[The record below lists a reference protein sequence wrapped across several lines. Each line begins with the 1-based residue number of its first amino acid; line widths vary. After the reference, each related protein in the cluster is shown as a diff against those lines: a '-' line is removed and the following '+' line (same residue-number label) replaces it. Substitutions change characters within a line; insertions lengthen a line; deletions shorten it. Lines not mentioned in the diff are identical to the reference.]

1 MPEEPTIES
10 KVMRAIFQKKAKI
23 GKQVL
28 KKGKKG
34 QNIWKF
40 GTKCRKFENILQNY
54 RWLSAIITHN
64 KLLEKALTCYFQL
77 FSFLP
82 LFVNSLQKSKN
93 CSKMFEG
100 SSFHTHFHPF
110 EDSLKRFCGD

>member
-10 KVMRAIFQKKAKI
+10 KVMRAIFQKKAKN
-23 GKQVL
+23 GKQML

-54 RWLSAIITHN
+54 R
-64 KLLEKALTCYFQL
+64 
-77 FSFLP
+77 
-82 LFVNSLQKSKN
+82 
-93 CSKMFEG
+93 
-100 SSFHTHFHPF
+100 
-110 EDSLKRFCGD
+110 